1 MSFLFNNMA
10 RQEEITSPR
19 DERILELFKENKLEG
34 FNLIYSKYGDPLFS
48 VCSRYSN
55 DREEAEDF
63 FHDAMLK
70 IFDKIGGFK
79 PNSEGGLFWWM
90 KRLTVNMI
98 LDKRKYQRR
107 HKNISIDEV
116 EGELEE
122 PTAERIPD
130 VPIAAIREM
139 VASLPTYKKL
149 VFNMFYI
156 DDYSHKEIGEML
168 GITENTSSS
177 ILSKARRD
185 LGIMIKDYLKKNT

>member
-1 MSFLFNNMA
+1 MA

-98 LDKRKYQRR
+98 LDKRK
-107 HKNISIDEV
+107 
-116 EGELEE
+116 
-122 PTAERIPD
+122 
-130 VPIAAIREM
+130 
-139 VASLPTYKKL
+139 
-149 VFNMFYI
+149 
-156 DDYSHKEIGEML
+156 
-168 GITENTSSS
+168 
-177 ILSKARRD
+177 
-185 LGIMIKDYLKKNT
+185 

>member
-116 EGELEE
+116 EGELAE

>member
-116 EGELEE
+116 ERELAE
-122 PTAERIPD
+122 PTSERIPD

>member
-1 MSFLFNNMA
+1 MA

-116 EGELEE
+116 EGELAE

-149 VFNMFYI
+149 VFNI
-156 DDYSHKEIGEML
+156 H
-168 GITENTSSS
+168 
-177 ILSKARRD
+177 
-185 LGIMIKDYLKKNT
+185 

>member
-1 MSFLFNNMA
+1 MA

-34 FNLIYSKYGDPLFS
+34 FNLIYSKYGDSLFS

>member
-107 HKNISIDEV
+107 HKKISIDEV
-116 EGELEE
+116 EGELAE

>member
-116 EGELEE
+116 EGELAE

-156 DDYSHKEIGEML
+156 DNYSHKEIGEML

>member
-116 EGELEE
+116 EGELAE
-122 PTAERIPD
+122 PTAERIHD